1 MSVSLLAAAALFVS
15 QVSIGTDAASVKTD
29 ANGVRITAPGAQV
42 RVDANRVTT
51 KTGTAGVK
59 VASETVEV
67 GTGGASVKV
76 ATPNGQTSAVE
87 GRTALKQ
94 DRPAPAKLSN
104 ISVSG
109 NIKKYTCQPGE
120 GVLIQSN
127 GSVYTLSGPCD
138 TVRVGGT
145 GNSVS
150 VATVRRLEVSGIG
163 HSVKWGKALEASAPI
178 AIVTGTGHA
187 VVQD

>member
-1 MSVSLLAAAALFVS
+1 MSISLLAVAALFVS
-15 QVSIGTDAASVKTD
+15 QASISTEATAVKVD
-29 ANGVRITAPGAQV
+29 ENGVTIAAPGAEV

-51 KTGTAGVK
+51 KSGTAGVK
-59 VASETVEV
+59 VASETVEI
-67 GTGGASVKV
+67 GTGEVSVQV
-76 ATPNGQTSAVE
+76 AMPDGQTSAVQ
-87 GRTALKQ
+87 GRSVLKH

-104 ISVSG
+104 ISVSS

-127 GSVYTLSGPCD
+127 ASIYTLSGPCD

-150 VATVRRLEVSGIG
+150 VATVRRLEVSGIA
-163 HSVKWGKALEASAPI
+163 HSVTWGKALEGSAPI

-187 VVQD
+187 VVQK

>member
-42 RVDANRVTT
+42 RVDASRFTT

-59 VASETVEV
+59 ASETVEV

-76 ATPNGQTSAVE
+76 ATPNGQTSAVD